1 MLNSAGDMSKDSKE
15 IQAPSIN
22 SKWSIKWIFSGFWSF
37 LTLWTNT
44 SPKTSQVNPEEFA
57 ELKQELK
64 QLREQLEKDQ
74 REQRELIERI
84 RQDLDEMYDEMW
96 TEIKTNLKMRD
107 IRDLAITT
115 TPCLEMFI

>member
-1 MLNSAGDMSKDSKE
+1 MVVVYAQIAEMLNSGDMSKDSKE

-22 SKWSIKWIFSGFWSF
+22 SNWTIKWIISGFWTF

-44 SPKTSQVNPEEFA
+44 SPKTSRVNPEEFA

-74 REQRELIERI
+74 REQRELTERI
-84 RQDLDEMYDEMW
+84 RQDLNEMW
-96 TEIKTNLKMRD
+96 SEIEKTNERH
-107 IRDLAITT
+107 
-115 TPCLEMFI
+115 